1 MKNCLNCTNYLDYN
15 MGFSKKIMPTHG
27 KKVVINILKKNCSF
41 FVVSNLDQLL
51 CTSNL
56 SPLAQ
61 PP

>member
-1 MKNCLNCTNYLDYN
+1 

-61 PP
+61 PS